1 MPLPQPRRNAPSGN
15 DADDFA
21 EMLGA
26 ARSLPDSMVILD
38 AEARI
43 LWLNDTAQVQLGLNP
58 GRDEGHFIYYL
69 VRNGGFIEWLN
80 RGDYSHALLIDSP
93 AHPEM
98 RLSLRMVPMP
108 GRRRMLLAQD
118 VTELERVEAMRR
130 DFVANVSHELR
141 TPITVIAGF
150 LEAFADMDDP
160 DPAQFRRHVH
170 LMQEQTE
177 RIRRLLDDLLTLAR
191 LESDPDL
198 GNEPVDI
205 CALARRLLAEARSL
219 SQGRHEIELR
229 CFTETRL
236 LGSPQELQS
245 ALGNLVVNA
254 VRYTPDGGHIGLLW
268 RASEHGGAEFSV
280 NDTGEG
286 IEARHIPRLTERFY
300 RVDRG
305 RSRATGGTGLGLA
318 IVKHILQR
326 HQGRLRIESTLGK
339 GSTFTAI
346 FPAERII
353 PAGTPPAPSLDAA

>member
-1 MPLPQPRRNAPSGN
+1 MAHPGPNP
-15 DADDFA
+15 DADDFD
-21 EMLGA
+21 EMLTA
-26 ARSLPDSMVILD
+26 ARALPDSIVILD
-38 AEARI
+38 AESRI
-43 LWLNDTAQVQLGLNP
+43 VWLNDTAHPHLGLSR
-58 GRDEGHFIYYL
+58 GRDEGHFVYYL
-69 VRNGGFIEWLN
+69 IRSGRFIEWLN
-80 RGDYSHALLIDSP
+80 ACDYSHPLLISSP
-93 AHPEM
+93 VRPET

-108 GRRRMLLAQD
+108 ERRRMLLAQD

-160 DPAQFRRHVH
+160 NPAEFRRHVH
-170 LMQEQTE
+170 LMLEQTE

-191 LESDPDL
+191 LESAPDL
-198 GNEPVDI
+198 GSESVDI
-205 CALARRLLAEARSL
+205 CAMARQLQEEARSL

-229 CFTETRL
+229 CQTGLRVR
-236 LGSPQELQS
+236 GSPQELQS

-254 VRYTPDGGHIGLLW
+254 VRYTPEGGRISLLW
-268 RASEHGGAEFSV
+268 RASEYGGAEFSV
-280 NDTGEG
+280 SDTGEG

-305 RSRATGGTGLGLA
+305 RSRASGGTGLGLA
-318 IVKHILQR
+318 IVKHVLQR

-346 FPAERII
+346 FPAEQVS
-353 PAGTPPAPSLDAA
+353 PASSPPAPAPAAP

>member
-1 MPLPQPRRNAPSGN
+1 VRHSPKTP
-15 DADDFA
+15 DIDDFD
-21 EMLGA
+21 EMLSA
-26 ARSLPDSMVILD
+26 ARALPDSMVILD

-43 LWLNDTAQVQLGLNP
+43 LWLNDAAQAQLGLSQ

-69 VRNGGFIEWLN
+69 VRNGDFIEWLN
-80 RGDYSHALLIDSP
+80 RRDYSHPLAISSP
-93 AHPEM
+93 ARPET

-160 DPAQFRRHVH
+160 DPVEFRRHVH
-170 LMQEQTE
+170 LMHEQTE

-198 GNEPVDI
+198 GSDAVDV
-205 CALARRLLAEARSL
+205 CTLARQLQEEALSL
-219 SQGRHEIELR
+219 SQGRHQIELR
-229 CFTETRL
+229 CQTDLRL
-236 LGSPQELQS
+236 RGSPQELRS

-254 VRYTPDGGHIGLLW
+254 VRYTPEGGRVGLLW

-280 NDTGEG
+280 SDTGEG

-305 RSRATGGTGLGLA
+305 RSRASGGTGLGLA
-318 IVKHILQR
+318 IVKHVLQR
-326 HQGRLRIESTLGK
+326 HQARLRIESTLGK

-353 PAGTPPAPSLDAA
+353 PADSRPAPAPDAP